1 MVALAHNVLQ
11 LVLVA
16 YLKKHTQ
23 QILNN
28 IKLKTMK
35 TNKTQTEQLTQ
46 DAVMQSVLKESDLRI
61 GNFIKVISSKKIFD
75 SYITQAKGYDIVRI
89 EEKSFTYWNYDP
101 IPLDEEWLLK
111 FGFSEIGG
119 CNEKDFTNGDY
130 NIFINSLGEVN
141 FLFFREG
148 DWYKKL
154 DYVHQLQNLYFA
166 LTQRELTVA

>member
-1 MVALAHNVLQ
+1 MN
-11 LVLVA
+11 
-16 YLKKHTQ
+16 
-23 QILNN
+23 
-28 IKLKTMK
+28 

-46 DAVMQSVLKESDLRI
+46 VAVMQSVLKESDLRT
-61 GNFIKVISSKKIFD
+61 GNLIKVISSKKTFE
-75 SYITQAKGYDIVRI
+75 SFITKAKGYDIVRI
-89 EEKSFTYWNYDP
+89 EEKSFTHLNYEP

-141 FLFFREG
+141 FLFFRQG
-148 DWYKKL
+148 DWYQKL

>member
-1 MVALAHNVLQ
+1 MN
-11 LVLVA
+11 
-16 YLKKHTQ
+16 
-23 QILNN
+23 
-28 IKLKTMK
+28 
-35 TNKTQTEQLTQ
+35 TNKTLTEQLTQ

-89 EEKSFTYWNYDP
+89 EEKSFTYWNYEP

-141 FLFFREG
+141 FLFFKEG
-148 DWYKKL
+148 DWYQKL
-154 DYVHQLQNLYFA
+154 NYVHQLQNLHFA
-166 LTQRELTVA
+166 LTQLELTVA